1 MPNIEPS
8 DQPVESRQ
16 PIAPGVCLPWEV
28 VSREWPKIEGDAE
41 LVRRV
46 WEDLDSMAYT
56 YIWQCLL
63 SF

>member
-1 MPNIEPS
+1 MLNEQQS
-8 DQPVESRQ
+8 
-16 PIAPGVCLPWEV
+16 IAEAQHTAPPGVCLPFEV
-28 VSREWPKIEGDAE
+28 ISKEWPPIQGDEE

-46 WEDLDSMAYT
+46 WEELDAMAYT

>member
-1 MPNIEPS
+1 MPNTEAS
-8 DQPVESRQ
+8 NQDVDSRQ
-16 PIAPGVCLPWEV
+16 PIAPGVCLPWEEI
-28 VSREWPKIEGDAE
+28 SHEWPKIEGDAE

>member
-1 MPNIEPS
+1 MPSTDPS
-8 DQPVESRQ
+8 NQHSESRQ
-16 PIAPGVCLPWEV
+16 PIAPGVCLPWQV
-28 VSREWPKIEGDAE
+28 VSREWPKIEGDAD

-46 WEDLDSMAYT
+46 WEELDSLAYT